1 MKKTLWAGAVGLTA
15 IGLLAGGPGRAN
27 ATMDMQKKAKAAG
40 IAVANCQHCHV
51 DKLPKKGML
60 WLDPVLVAEV
70 EYRRW
75 PQGGLM
81 QQGAF
86 KGLRSDKKA
95 REVVREVPI
104 NESRV

>member
-1 MKKTLWAGAVGLTA
+1 
-15 IGLLAGGPGRAN
+15 
-27 ATMDMQKKAKAAG
+27 
-40 IAVANCQHCHV
+40 
-51 DKLPKKGML
+51 ML

-81 QQGAF
+81 QQA
-86 KGLRSDKKA
+86 RSRDCGRIKKA